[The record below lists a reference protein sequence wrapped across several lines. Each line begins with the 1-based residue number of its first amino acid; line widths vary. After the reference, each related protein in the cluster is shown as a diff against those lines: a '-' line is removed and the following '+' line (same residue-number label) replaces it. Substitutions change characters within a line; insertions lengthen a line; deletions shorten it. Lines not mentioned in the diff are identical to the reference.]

1 MEFENPR
8 YHKQI
13 VDDLMTGKFIL
24 VKERHF
30 EDVKEHAAYYDSFF
44 KNSFGYEFILTPN
57 YAYLI
62 SPETAETLSRDI
74 CIFLAILCYE
84 LDKNGIN
91 FLDKMEYGDFSFEE
105 IEDYFENS
113 SFVDLIKSNN
123 QLKDTESR
131 RKLLRAINNKNIT
144 VKHSEDR
151 FSFTPAYNVFIDFAK
166 DLAGK
171 SQVIF

>member
-24 VKERHF
+24 AKERHF
-30 EDVKEHAAYYDSFF
+30 EDLKENASYYDNFF

-62 SPETAETLSRDI
+62 STETNENLSRDI

-91 FLDKMEYGDFSFEE
+91 FLDKMEYGDFSIDE
-105 IEDYFENS
+105 IEELFEHTA
-113 SFVDLIKSNN
+113 FEDLVKSNN
-123 QLKDTESR
+123 QLKDTDSR

-166 DLAGK
+166 DLANK
-171 SQVIF
+171 SQIVL